1 MDLDFWIHQNE
12 TSDPHPCKMSWIRYT
27 ILDLSLKGQSNE
39 IFDLLSNLSNLTNS
53 NILAKS
59 KQKSKLF

>member
-39 IFDLLSNLSNLTNS
+39 IFDPTVKFVELNKFKYLGE
-53 NILAKS
+53 I
-59 KQKSKLF
+59 